1 MKKSVLVKTLEFE
14 GYKMPLSSRG
24 SLITHPDAILFL
36 RFWRERVFQQPRDFS
51 SIIGASNPCRSDM
64 DLSRGSFPRPQNQ
77 NYEDYNCQDT
87 GHNPNP
93 SNVIHD
99 FSPFSGVCS
108 CCRKG
113 NSPEGGGSD
122 VLFHKL
128 NSIPEKTLLGI
139 DLGYDPR

>member
-1 MKKSVLVKTLEFE
+1 MPYFCVAEHRTKSDSVL
-14 GYKMPLSSRG
+14 PLSDLTG
-24 SLITHPDAILFL
+24 
-36 RFWRERVFQQPRDFS
+36 QPPMIGCRPSACPVNECNGNFS
-51 SIIGASNPCRSDM
+51 SIIGGSNPYRSDM

-108 CCRKG
+108 RCRKG

-128 NSIPEKTLLGI
+128 NSIPEKTSLGI
-139 DLGYDPR
+139 DLGYDPG